1 MKIAT
6 ITKRDPLIETRIYR
20 DFHTVGKM
28 LVERRLSDEE
38 IQNLFKA
45 VEKGYSDSG
54 QNRTMI
60 GKGKDVVTDVASA
73 INRAYQGVADKISK
87 SGPVSGF
94 DVAVDKLTDKLKS
107 AAGGESGPVM
117 NAIYKYREFA
127 KRHPIMQGAIYAG
140 LIALTGLS
148 GAGLGGAALLGGI
161 KAFDKMLLGNKASS
175 ALWSGFVTGATAY
188 GVSKLAQAYANSQ
201 TPQGGAGADADQVY
215 QGAGGTAQG
224 GAGAGADYTVKAGDT
239 LSDIAKANN
248 VSVDELMRANP
259 GITNPD
265 VIRAGQNIN
274 IPAETGS
281 SVYQGGVG
289 TAADTAAKVKSGA
302 YSPSGAGGGNVE
314 YLQPVSAP
322 PPPPPPEAVAQ
333 TARAATASA
342 PNAGSYSGTLSGVTG
357 DQIANSPAYQQ
368 AYAQTIARFGPN
380 PSASAIQF
388 AQTVATEKAY
398 AAMMRESVSPMRANA
413 TRIKPLPLRHLVD
426 KESTLWHWRLDESL
440 DRRRGGLQFNRR
452 GIGHVFQ
459 LIEQQLVELDVKG
472 ARAQDVMARRGKA
485 SQRPAAT
492 IAKPAAGAP
501 PAATPAAQPGQ
512 RIEPTFNPAAAAPTA
527 PAPQAAAEPPEYL
540 RPTRPGAPVQQP
552 AKPGLMSRIGQ
563 GLQTFGRQLTTKVT
577 AEKLNTNW
585 KVAGSPTDSD
595 KLFYFLIQQG
605 VPNTVARTVYLDL
618 KIQPP
623 APTTGDSATA
633 KGRYGSIGSPG
644 ASGAPST
651 AGAPAGSATGSGA
664 STGATSPA
672 TDTGTAGDQAAPA
685 DDQTAT
691 SQSGTAFAQR
701 IRDQFTEFE
710 RSGGNPWSTV
720 VMKTLQDLIYQG
732 ELARRKLGESRK
744 RIQARR
750 EIKRTI
756 REVRQKV
763 NSKRA
768 RAQTI

>member
-1 MKIAT
+1 
-6 ITKRDPLIETRIYR
+6 
-20 DFHTVGKM
+20 
-28 LVERRLSDEE
+28 
-38 IQNLFKA
+38 
-45 VEKGYSDSG
+45 
-54 QNRTMI
+54 
-60 GKGKDVVTDVASA
+60 
-73 INRAYQGVADKISK
+73 
-87 SGPVSGF
+87 
-94 DVAVDKLTDKLKS
+94 
-107 AAGGESGPVM
+107 
-117 NAIYKYREFA
+117 
-127 KRHPIMQGAIYAG
+127 
-140 LIALTGLS
+140 
-148 GAGLGGAALLGGI
+148 
-161 KAFDKMLLGNKASS
+161 
-175 ALWSGFVTGATAY
+175 
-188 GVSKLAQAYANSQ
+188 
-201 TPQGGAGADADQVY
+201 
-215 QGAGGTAQG
+215 
-224 GAGAGADYTVKAGDT
+224 
-239 LSDIAKANN
+239 
-248 VSVDELMRANP
+248 
-259 GITNPD
+259 
-265 VIRAGQNIN
+265 
-274 IPAETGS
+274 
-281 SVYQGGVG
+281 
-289 TAADTAAKVKSGA
+289 
-302 YSPSGAGGGNVE
+302 
-314 YLQPVSAP
+314 
-322 PPPPPPEAVAQ
+322 VAQ

-380 PSASAIQF
+380 PSARAIQF

-398 AAMMRESVSPMRANA
+398 AAMVRESASPMRANA

-501 PAATPAAQPGQ
+501 PAAAPAAQPGQ
-512 RIEPTFNPAAAAPTA
+512 RIEPTFNPAAAAPAA

-595 KLFYFLIQQG
+595 KLFAFLIQQG
-605 VPNTVARTVYLDL
+605 VPDAVARQVYGTL
-618 KIQPP
+618 KLQAPP
-623 APTTGDSATA
+623 ATA
-633 KGRYGSIGSPG
+633 
-644 ASGAPST
+644 
-651 AGAPAGSATGSGA
+651 
-664 STGATSPA
+664 GATSPA
-672 TDTGTAGDQAAPA
+672 AGGAATVPYAPPVDTGTSAAPGGATGSSAAGAASKSSAAQSSGTSTAPATAGDPAAA
-685 DDQTAT
+685 A
-691 SQSGTAFAQR
+691 SGQSGTAFAQR

-710 RSGGNPWSTV
+710 QSGGNPWSTV

>member
-127 KRHPIMQGAIYAG
+127 KKHPIMQGAIYAG

-302 YSPSGAGGGNVE
+302 YSPPGAGGGNVE
-314 YLQPVSAP
+314 YLQPVSVP

-333 TARAATASA
+333 TARAATAA
-342 PNAGSYSGTLSGVTG
+342 PDAGEVINALNQKEQLALARDLAKKMGIQGSNLNFTAQGTVPTVINGQPVPMDLLSPT
-357 DQIANSPAYQQ
+357 QQ
-368 AYAQTIARFGPN
+368 RLVQVAR
-380 PSASAIQF
+380 SMSSQ
-388 AQTVATEKAY
+388 
-398 AAMMRESVSPMRANA
+398 MRESVRLV
-413 TRIKPLPLRHLVD
+413 RPLPLRHLVD

-440 DRRRGGLQFNRR
+440 DRRRGGVHFNRR

-605 VPNTVARTVYLDL
+605 VPDAVARQVYGDL
-618 KIQPP
+618 KLQPP
-623 APTTGDSATA
+623 AAAAGTDTTSTGSVPYAPPADSDSAAAGTGTGT
-633 KGRYGSIGSPG
+633 K
-644 ASGAPST
+644 T
-651 AGAPAGSATGSGA
+651 AGAAGAATSSTASGSSQSAKMTADDIVGQIKPIWDKITANQDNPIGAPAVKQLIKSMWMATGGTKVAESGR
-664 STGATSPA
+664 T
-672 TDTGTAGDQAAPA
+672 
-685 DDQTAT
+685 
-691 SQSGTAFAQR
+691 
-701 IRDQFTEFE
+701 
-710 RSGGNPWSTV
+710 N
-720 VMKTLQDLIYQG
+720 K
-732 ELARRKLGESRK
+732 K
-744 RIQARR
+744 RVDENVRWAIDH
-750 EIKRTI
+750 
-756 REVRQKV
+756 VRQRQKMLDGQRR
-763 NSKRA
+763 S
-768 RAQTI
+768 